1 MSSNKYLAAL
11 ALACVTVSAP
21 AQEREIPEYRD
32 PLESLPIDRNDET
45 EFQFE
50 RSSLRALD
58 VHDPIEGFN
67 RYVYR
72 FNAEFDE
79 HVYIPVVRG
88 YVRVTPRFVRSGVSN
103 FFRNINDVPNL
114 ANSLAQG
121 KVEKG
126 MRTTARLLFNSTLG
140 VLGLFD
146 VAEKMGLPPEPE
158 DFGQTMGFYG
168 SPAGPYLVLPFIGP
182 SSLRDS
188 TGRVVDW
195 GIHSGWDP
203 LHASEFMND
212 NSWTY
217 PLYAVDLRYRTPFRY
232 GALDTPFEYDQ
243 IRYLFTK
250 LRELQIQQ

>member
-1 MSSNKYLAAL
+1 MSSNNIFATL
-11 ALACVTVSAP
+11 ALACLSFAAG

-32 PLESLPIDRNDET
+32 PLESLPIDRNDDT

-88 YVRVTPRFVRSGVSN
+88 YVTVTPRFVRSGVSN

-126 MRTTARLLFNSTLG
+126 MRTTARLLFNTTLG

-146 VAEKMGLPPEPE
+146 VAEKMGLPQEPE

-182 SSLRDS
+182 STLRDT
-188 TGRVVDW
+188 TGRAVDW
-195 GIHSGWDP
+195 TIHNGLDP

-243 IRYLFTK
+243 IRYLYIK
-250 LRELQIQQ
+250 LRDLQIQQ